1 MNKILK
7 ILSIV
12 LIVFFLSLYFSRY
25 SNYYNQNKSY
35 LVDEAIKRYED
46 DLKSGKDIVPSNY
59 VVEEKNYNNKAS
71 VMGIKA
77 SNLIENVFSKG
88 IKYILRYLN
97 G

>member
-25 SNYYNQNKSY
+25 NSHYNQNKSY